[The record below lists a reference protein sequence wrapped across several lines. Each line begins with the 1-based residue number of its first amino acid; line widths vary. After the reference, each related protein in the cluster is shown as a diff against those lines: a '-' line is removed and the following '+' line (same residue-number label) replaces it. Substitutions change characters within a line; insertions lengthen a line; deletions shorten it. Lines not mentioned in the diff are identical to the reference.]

1 LKALTC
7 SHYQEL
13 ASALADGALETS
25 KIAVLQEHLGGCE
38 ECRLFMSRVYR
49 IRDLLRAEEVRE
61 SLPVASPGFAAAVAD
76 RVSRERIFT
85 FPAPAARTAP
95 ARSSY
100 LRHFMGAA
108 AAAVVLLAAGWS
120 SYRLATPEEA
130 PTVMASSK
138 VAQEGEEGSMASY
151 FREYALQ
158 TMDTTFLGLPQGV
171 ELASFETAGRTGE

>member
-7 SHYQEL
+7 NHYQEL
-13 ASALADGALETS
+13 ASALTDGFLEAAQ
-25 KIAVLQEHLGGCE
+25 IGVLQDHLGGCE

-61 SLPVASPGFAAAVAD
+61 SLPAVSPGFAAAVAD
-76 RVSRERIFT
+76 RVSRESVFT
-85 FPAPAARTAP
+85 FPAPAARP
-95 ARSSY
+95 VPERSSY
-100 LRHFMGAA
+100 LKHFMGAA

-130 PTVMASSK
+130 PTVVASSA
-138 VAQEGEEGSMASY
+138 VSQESEEGSMASY

-171 ELASFETAGRTGE
+171 ELAGFETPGRTGE